1 MKNLK
6 SKITHIVLTLAV
18 FLVAPVLSITKASA
32 ASITMSPMNQRL
44 VVAPDDSISSSFT
57 ISNPGTAT
65 SDAVYSID
73 IRPFYVDENYN
84 SVFNEPGAYSEIV
97 DWITIDSPR
106 TGVLAPN
113 QYAEINFT
121 INVPANA
128 PSGGQYAAIVA
139 TLEVPEQANGTSISE
154 KQAAAHIIFAEVTG
168 ETVKQGEITEASVP
182 SFLLSGNITAS
193 ATIKNTGNVH
203 GVATYALRVTP
214 VFGGDDLYN
223 NEEDP
228 EVHTIVPDRTFLNEI
243 TVDNTPPMG
252 LFNVVYTVNFEG
264 VTTTVSKLV
273 IICPIW
279 LLFVLAIGIAGLI
292 TAIVF
297 FFRAGRR

>member
-18 FLVAPVLSITKASA
+18 FLAAPVLSITRASA

-168 ETVKQGEITEASVP
+168 ETVKQGEITDASVP

-223 NEEDP
+223 NEENP